1 MAKRIILIDNGQGE
15 LTAICKSL
23 SELKYIAVTLN
34 ANNFTITE
42 FIALDPALALIY
54 VENISEKEYDLLL
67 DIRAN
72 FFTNRVQV
80 ILITNDFDIVKAFE
94 DDTKVFCFVKPFD
107 QRKLIDQVNELLLA
121 KIIPLYQI
129 VGGGMFPV

>member
-1 MAKRIILIDNGQGE
+1 MAKRIIIIGDQKEE
-15 LTAICKSL
+15 LTSICKSL

-34 ANNFTITE
+34 ADSFTITE

-54 VENISEKEYDLLL
+54 VENLSEKEYDLLL
-67 DIRAN
+67 GIRAN
-72 FFTNRVQV
+72 FFTNRVPV
-80 ILITNDFDIVKAFE
+80 ILITNDPDIVKAFE
-94 DDTKVFCFVKPFD
+94 NDTKVFCLVKPFD